1 MSKKCVVAIDGPAGA
16 GKSTVARRLAER
28 LGFVLLDTGAIYRT
42 VALAAKRA
50 DVAWSDH
57 DGVTAVAKGIA
68 ERDELRFV
76 PDPAADASSRG
87 LKVLLCGDDVSRAIR
102 EPDISMGASTCSA
115 IAGVRAALLELQ
127 RKLGSASGVVAEGR
141 DTTTVVFPD
150 ADHKFFL
157 IASSRE
163 RARRRAEQL
172 GEPERLDEIMAA
184 MDARDHLD
192 ATRANSPLVQAP
204 DAILIDTDGL
214 DAERVLTTL
223 LGYIVPGD
231 APSDTRSDE
240 GPA

>member
-141 DTTTVVFPD
+141 DIGTVVFPD
-150 ADHKFFL
+150 AKAKFFL
-157 IASSRE
+157 TASLEVRTQRRHAELQAEGKEVDFEALKAEVAKRDKQDSERDLAPLKQADDAVLVDSTGRSIDDIVGQMSRMVE
-163 RARRRAEQL
+163 
-172 GEPERLDEIMAA
+172 
-184 MDARDHLD
+184 DALAD
-192 ATRANSPLVQAP
+192 
-204 DAILIDTDGL
+204 
-214 DAERVLTTL
+214 
-223 LGYIVPGD
+223 
-231 APSDTRSDE
+231 
-240 GPA
+240 